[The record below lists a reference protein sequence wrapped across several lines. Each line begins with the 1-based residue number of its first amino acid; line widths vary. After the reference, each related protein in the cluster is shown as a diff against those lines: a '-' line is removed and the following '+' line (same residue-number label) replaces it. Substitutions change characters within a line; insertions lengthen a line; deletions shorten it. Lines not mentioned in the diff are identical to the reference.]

1 LDRLGVK
8 VEDEDQTLLLF
19 CSLPVSYKAFRDMM
33 VYNREKITLEDIKST
48 LQAKL
53 HLDNEMTN
61 VEEGSKGV
69 GLVVDRDKS
78 WHKTPKEEGTYQ
90 GRLF

>member
-1 LDRLGVK
+1 
-8 VEDEDQTLLLF
+8 
-19 CSLPVSYKAFRDMM
+19 M
-33 VYNREKITLEDIKST
+33 VYNREKITLEDVKST
-48 LQAKL
+48 L

-61 VEEGSKGV
+61 VEEGSQGV

-78 WHKTPKEEGTYQ
+78 WHKTSKEEGTHQ